1 MARDSRRGSAMLE
14 SALSLTLLLTMLFG
28 IIEFGRATWMYSLT
42 SYLANEGA
50 RYAMVRGGASASPAD
65 AAAVSAYV
73 RGLAVGVDPA
83 ALTVDTTWSPD
94 NAPGS
99 MVTVKVACPVPLSS
113 STTVLVATVTA
124 KGLGMACSRKR

>member
-99 MVTVKVACPVPLSS
+99 MVTVKVASS
-113 STTVLVATVTA
+113 FHFNAPYMPGKTLALGSTA
-124 KGLGMACSRKR
+124 KITVAR